1 MILVRNYNAGDKE
14 AWDSFVN
21 ASKNGTFLF
30 RRDYMEYHAERIA
43 DHSLM
48 VFEGERLVALLPASH
63 DADGMIV
70 SHGGLTYGGLV
81 TGNKM
86 TAVLALDVF
95 RSVLAHFRAEG
106 FTAMLYKPVPHFY
119 HRHPAEEDLQAL
131 FLCGAQIC
139 RSDLSSTVPL
149 RNSLGFAKSKRAGVK
164 AATKAG
170 IEVIE
175 SWSFSDFSSMLAH
188 NIAGR
193 HGATP
198 THSQAELELL
208 SGRFPK
214 EIRLFEARRK
224 GDICAGI
231 LMFDCGPT
239 VHAQYISSTQEGRDM
254 GAIDAIVSHLITET
268 FDDRD
273 WFDFGISTVNQG
285 RELNVGLSRQKE
297 MYGAKTTVY
306 QQYLVPLS
314 TFT

>member
-1 MILVRNYNAGDKE
+1 MISVRQYNAGDKE
-14 AWDSFVN
+14 AWDSFVD

-30 RRDYMEYHAERIA
+30 RRDYMDYHADRIT

-48 VFEGERLVALLPASH
+48 VFEDERLVALLPASRG
-63 DADGMIV
+63 AQGMIA

-86 TAVLALDVF
+86 TAALALEAFPIILD
-95 RSVLAHFRAEG
+95 HCRADG

-119 HRHPAEEDLQAL
+119 HRIPAEEDLQAL

-139 RSDLSSTVPL
+139 RSDLSGTVPL

-164 AATKAG
+164 AAAKAG

-175 SWSFSDFSSMLAH
+175 SRSFSDFSSMLAQ
-188 NIAGR
+188 NLASR
-193 HGATP
+193 HGASP

-208 SGRFPK
+208 AGRFPK
-214 EIRLFEARRK
+214 EIRLFEARLK

-239 VHAQYISSTQEGRDM
+239 VHAQYISSTQEGRDI

-268 FDDRD
+268 FKDRD
-273 WFDFGISTVNQG
+273 WFDFGISTVDQG

-297 MYGAKTTVY
+297 MYGARTTVY
-306 QQYLVPLS
+306 QQYLVPL
-314 TFT
+314 TPLT

>member
-1 MILVRNYNAGDKE
+1 MISVRRYGADDKE
-14 AWDSFVN
+14 VWDSFVD

-30 RRDYMEYHAERIA
+30 RRDYMEYHADRFT

-48 VFEGERLVALLPASH
+48 VFEDEQLVALLPASRG
-63 DADGMIV
+63 AGGMIA

-81 TGNKM
+81 TGNRM
-86 TAVLALDVF
+86 TAALALDAF
-95 RSVLAHFRAEG
+95 KSVLDHCRADG
-106 FTAMLYKPVPHFY
+106 FTAMHYKPVPHFY
-119 HRHPAEEDLQAL
+119 HRLPAEEDLQAL

-139 RSDLSSTVPL
+139 RSDLSGTVPL
-149 RNSLGFAKSKRAGVK
+149 KNSPGFAKSKRAGLK

-175 SWSFSDFSSMLAH
+175 SRSFSDFSDILAQ
-188 NIAGR
+188 NLATR

-198 THSQAELELL
+198 THSQSELELL
-208 SGRFPK
+208 AGRFPD
-214 EIRLFEARRK
+214 EIRLFEARRQ

-239 VHAQYISSTQEGRDM
+239 VHAQYISSTPEGRDV
-254 GAIDAIVSHLITET
+254 GAIDAIVSHLINDI
-268 FDDRD
+268 FKDRD

-297 MYGAKTTVY
+297 MYGARTTVY

-314 TFT
+314 PLT